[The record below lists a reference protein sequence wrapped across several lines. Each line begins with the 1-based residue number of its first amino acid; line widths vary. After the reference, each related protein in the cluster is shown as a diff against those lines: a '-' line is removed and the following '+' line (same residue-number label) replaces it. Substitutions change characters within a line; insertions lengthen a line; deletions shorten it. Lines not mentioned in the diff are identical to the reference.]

1 MQRLLRRVLFC
12 AALPTPCAVMA
23 EPAMPPALVT
33 ETALA
38 AHEAGR
44 HAEAARL
51 FERAARAGNRVA
63 QLNYAMMLY
72 RDEAASSEHNAAWRW
87 LRKAAAAGLPEAQYR
102 LGRLYA
108 LGAEGVRRAP
118 RTAAE
123 WYRRAARQGHVD
135 AQRSL
140 ASMYLDGKELGHNH
154 AAAARWYLAAAR
166 AGDVRAQ
173 YIVAEMYESGDGLA
187 ADLRQAAHWYEQAA
201 LQGFAAAREKFDL
214 MRARLADEVQR

>member
-1 MQRLLRRVLFC
+1 MQRLLRQVLFC
-12 AALPTPCAVMA
+12 AVLPTPGAVIA

-44 HAEAARL
+44 HVEAARM

-63 QLNYAMMLY
+63 QFNYAMMLF
-72 RDEAASSEHNAAWRW
+72 REETASPEHNAAWRW

-108 LGAEGVRRAP
+108 LGEAGVRQAP
-118 RTAAE
+118 KTAAE
-123 WYRRAARQGHVD
+123 WYRRAARQGHAS

-140 ASMYLDGKELGHNH
+140 ASMYRAGKELDHNQ

-166 AGDVRAQ
+166 AGDARAQ
-173 YIVAEMYESGDGLA
+173 HIVAGMYESGDGFA
-187 ADLRQAAHWYEQAA
+187 SDLRLAAHWYEQAA
-201 LQGFAAAREKFDL
+201 LQGDAVAREKFDL
-214 MRARLADEVQR
+214 VSQRLAGSVPP